1 MKGVSVTLFVHSDSF
16 TSLVT
21 LLKVLTPLSVDDE
34 CNFKVSSLD
43 FSEATVNSYIRL
55 NIPIE
60 LYIKFRLYY
69 EKRTKQQ

>member
-1 MKGVSVTLFVHSDSF
+1 MHSDSF
-16 TSLVT
+16 TDLVT
-21 LLKVLTPLSVDDE
+21 LLKALTPLGVDDE
-34 CNFKVSSLD
+34 CSYEVSDLD

-55 NIPIE
+55 NVPIE